1 MTCPNQAKNE
11 MTCPNQTKNEMTW
24 PNKTPFAPCTCTL
37 VNTIYELVF
46 VLSNPEDCDGDVNTC
61 PFLSTWTNL
70 HRWYVVAGDNCVRV
84 HEYVHG
90 KRICEGICASAIVMC
105 FWTVTKV
112 RPNQ

>member
-1 MTCPNQAKNE
+1 MAEQNTVCAVYLYLID
-11 MTCPNQTKNEMTW
+11 
-24 PNKTPFAPCTCTL
+24 L

-46 VLSNPEDCDGDVNTC
+46 VLSNPEDCDGDANTC
-61 PFLSTWTNL
+61 PFLYTWTNL
-70 HRWYVVAGDNCVRV
+70 HRWYVIAGDNCVRV